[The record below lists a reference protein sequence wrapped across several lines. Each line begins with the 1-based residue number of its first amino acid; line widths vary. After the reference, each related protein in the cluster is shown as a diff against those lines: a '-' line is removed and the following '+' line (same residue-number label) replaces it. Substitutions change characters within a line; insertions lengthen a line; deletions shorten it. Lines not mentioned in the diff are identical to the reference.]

1 MKRISII
8 AAVLFFAVA
17 CKETVP
23 AVPAVEIPMG
33 TIELL
38 ESYDLDVTEPSGLC
52 FGPENKTLLT
62 VSDNT
67 NQVYEID
74 MKGKVIRTFDYQGK
88 DLEGVAYNPDL
99 NVVAVAEEADREI
112 TILNY
117 TTGAK
122 IGTYKIDIPYGAE
135 NSGLEGI
142 SYNTNNK
149 MYYIVNE
156 TNPDLMV
163 IWNPTSGIISKDN
176 LSFAIDYSGI
186 CVDASHSLLWI
197 VSDQSERIYKC
208 DYNGNALM
216 QFKLDRLKF
225 EGIAILNDKIYLVN
239 DASAE
244 FNVYQIINN

>member
-8 AAVLFFAVA
+8 VTVFLFAIT
-17 CKETVP
+17 CKEKEPSGPVF
-23 AVPAVEIPMG
+23 EIPMG
-33 TIELL
+33 TIELI

-74 MKGKVIRTFDYQGK
+74 LQGKVIRTFDYQGK

-99 NVVAVAEEADREI
+99 NVIAVAEEADREV

-122 IGTYKIDIPYGAE
+122 IGTYKIDIPFGAE

-176 LSFAIDYSGI
+176 LDFAIDYSGI
-186 CVDASHSLLWI
+186 CVDAAHSLLWI

-208 DYNGNALM
+208 DYNANALM
-216 QFKLDRLKF
+216 QFKLSKLKF
-225 EGIAILNDKIYLVN
+225 EGIAILNDMVYLVN
-239 DASAE
+239 DATAE
-244 FNVYQIINN
+244 FNIYQIKNN

>member
-1 MKRISII
+1 MNRISII
-8 AAVLFFAVA
+8 AAVLLFALA
-17 CKETVP
+17 CKEEEPSGPVI
-23 AVPAVEIPMG
+23 EIPVG
-33 TIELL
+33 TIELI

-74 MKGKVIRTFDYQGK
+74 LQGNVVRTYNYKGK
-88 DLEGVAYNPDL
+88 DLEGVAYNPDE
-99 NVVAVAEEADREI
+99 NVIAVVEEADREV

-117 TTGAK
+117 TSGAK
-122 IGTYKIDIPYGAE
+122 IGTYKIDIPFGAE

-149 MYYIVNE
+149 LYYIVNE
-156 TNPDLMV
+156 TNPDLLV
-163 IWNPTSGIISKDN
+163 IWSPTSGIISKDN
-176 LSFAIDYSGI
+176 LNFAIDYSGI

-197 VSDQSERIYKC
+197 VSDQSERIYQC
-208 DYNGNALM
+208 DYSARVQM
-216 QFKLDRLKF
+216 QFKLDNLKF
-225 EGIAILNDKIYLVN
+225 EGIAILNDMIYLVN

-244 FNVYQIINN
+244 FNIYQIKNN